1 MLAMLAIDA
10 RLYGSPLASGY
21 GNADQ
26 FYAWPNVGPN
36 AVRYL
41 TWLAASQTPA
51 VGLAALY
58 FLDRRVRMASTV
70 PLQPLLLGG
79 TIVVVVAS
87 YLFYVPFDAWWYL
100 RFLLPMWP
108 VLMFLL
114 ASVIHA
120 YAVKVFRAYA
130 FVVLGA
136 SATNSGQLLTPMMLG
151 LVGASVLIGQV
162 MARIRLYRFLGTAGI
177 ALMLL
182 GMWWL
187 SQVTTST

>member
-1 MLAMLAIDA
+1 AAARRFGAGVGPAMRAMLAIDA

-114 ASVIHA
+114 AFVIHA

-136 SATNSGQLLTPMMLG
+136 SATALAAYGVAFAEAHSAFDLG
-151 LVGASVLIGQV
+151 RGDRRYVNV
-162 MARIRLYRFLGTAGI
+162 ARFIDSHTDRD
-177 ALMLL
+177 
-182 GMWWL
+182 
-187 SQVTTST
+187 